1 MNSRLNEER
10 FSSSI
15 AVDMS
20 SSAISS
26 RLREASELHELG
38 LSLAKAKPMANG
50 PQSPVETEAKSPS
63 KLQSTADSRQ

>member
-1 MNSRLNEER
+1 MNSRLHDGR

-26 RLREASELHELG
+26 RLREASELHQLG
-38 LSLAKAKPMANG
+38 LSLAKAKPTSIAGGNRG
-50 PQSPVETEAKSPS
+50 EEPIEVAI
-63 KLQSTADSRQ
+63 DC